1 MPATLDTNINSAV
14 EQHAEIMN
22 AHPLQN
28 VSVKS
33 SEIILFTTQLSI
45 MLDSGVV
52 LSDAIDVIS
61 GQFQHSVFGQVI
73 SDIGKRIKGGD
84 NFSNALSAYPKI
96 FNPMFLS
103 MVKASEASGKMPRM
117 LEVVGGYLDFE
128 SETKKKIKVAM
139 TYPIVMILM
148 ALFSTGILM
157 YFVLPRFMKIYAAKG
172 TQLPKITQV
181 MVAIS
186 NALRNPSSLATI
198 ITTVVLLGVGF
209 YWWIKTPTGKKR
221 MDLIKVRMP
230 VLGTLVTDGV
240 IMRSTRI
247 MATMV
252 QTGVSILD
260 TIKVVRN
267 STNNWYFQR
276 LWDDT
281 DDKIRIGYQVS
292 EAMSIAECN
301 ELLDPGII
309 QMLQAGEKSGRIGEV
324 CDKLSDFYEKKFQN
338 EIKSLITLIEPVM
351 LVVLGSIIGTITI
364 ALLLPV
370 FKISSLVGH

>member
-1 MPATLDTNINSAV
+1 MPVTLDTNLNSAA
-14 EQHAEIMN
+14 EQRAENMKVY
-22 AHPLQN
+22 PLQN

-33 SEIILFTTQLSI
+33 SEVILFTTQLSI

-73 SDIGKRIKGGD
+73 TNIGERIKSGD
-84 NFSNALSAYPKI
+84 NFSSALSAYPKI
-96 FNPMFLS
+96 FNSMFIS
-103 MVKASEASGKMPRM
+103 MVRASEASGRMPKM

-128 SETKKKIKVAM
+128 YETKKKIKVAM

-172 TQLPKITQV
+172 TQLPKLTQV
-181 MVAIS
+181 MVSIS
-186 NALRNPSSLATI
+186 EALRDPSSLAVI
-198 ITTVVLLGVGF
+198 ITTIVLLGVGF
-209 YWWIKTPTGKKR
+209 YWWVKTPAGKKR
-221 MDLIKVRMP
+221 MDLVKVRMP
-230 VLGTLVTDGV
+230 VLGRLFVDGV

-260 TIKVVRN
+260 TIKVIRD

-301 ELLDPGII
+301 ELIDPGVV

-338 EIKSLITLIEPVM
+338 EIKSLITLIEPLM

-370 FKISSLVGH
+370 FRISSLVAH

>member
-1 MPATLDTNINSAV
+1 MP
-14 EQHAEIMN
+14 
-22 AHPLQN
+22 
-28 VSVKS
+28 K
-33 SEIILFTTQLSI
+33 
-45 MLDSGVV
+45 
-52 LSDAIDVIS
+52 
-61 GQFQHSVFGQVI
+61 
-73 SDIGKRIKGGD
+73 
-84 NFSNALSAYPKI
+84 
-96 FNPMFLS
+96 
-103 MVKASEASGKMPRM
+103 M

-128 SETKKKIKVAM
+128 YETKKKIKVAM

-172 TQLPKITQV
+172 TQLPKLTQV
-181 MVAIS
+181 MVSIS
-186 NALRNPSSLATI
+186 EALRDPSSLAVI
-198 ITTVVLLGVGF
+198 ITTIVLLGVGF
-209 YWWIKTPTGKKR
+209 YWWVKTPAGKKR
-221 MDLIKVRMP
+221 MDLVKVRMP
-230 VLGTLVTDGV
+230 VLGRLFVDGV

-260 TIKVVRN
+260 TIKVIRD

-301 ELLDPGII
+301 ELIDPGVV

-338 EIKSLITLIEPVM
+338 EIKSLITLIEPLM

-370 FKISSLVGH
+370 FRISSLVAH